1 MVAVTRVT
9 NVLLFM
15 IMNVLRL
22 LFHKKAKAAVGSDL
36 KVPKEKARAKMVA
49 KMVVRDLRDHLA
61 VPVPKVRER
70 VRRVHI
76 LLTLSLNVHLGLLV
90 ANVQEA
96 KLVCVVPLKATS
108 TCPLKLGNRVVV
120 ALLRMRKTVLLAR
133 LSWMGNA
140 RKAQSAENGM

>member
-1 MVAVTRVT
+1 MVVVTRVT

-22 LFHKKAKAAVGSDL
+22 LFQTKAKAAVGDL

-90 ANVQEA
+90 VNVQET

-108 TCPLKLGNRVVV
+108 TCPRKLGNRVVV

-133 LSWMGNA
+133 LSWMVNA
-140 RKAQSAENGM
+140 RRVPSVESGM